1 MHERQLLPA
10 LDGCVEGV
18 DLPENEKIGLL
29 AVPGLETAGLR
40 ALRNSVY
47 AWGGVIGV
55 VRSSSLLIIS
65 NIPGIGLLG
74 SSEGSVVV
82 DGVFKA
88 GRAGLGDR
96 GVLMVGTVGVGVGED
111 DETGDGDDEADPPV
125 TVDGGDEAS
134 DDSVED
140 IVPWVSSTIGSR
152 TVKLTTQVGTRAM
165 PAAGNE

>member
-18 DLPENEKIGLL
+18 DLPENEKLGLL
-29 AVPGLETAGLR
+29 AVPGLDTAGLR

-55 VRSSSLLIIS
+55 VRSSSLLMTS
-65 NIPGIGLLG
+65 SIPGAGLLG
-74 SSEGSVVV
+74 SSEGRVAV

-96 GVLMVGTVGVGVGED
+96 GVLMVGTIGVGVGED
-111 DETGDGDDEADPPV
+111 DDTGDGDDEV
-125 TVDGGDEAS
+125 ERSVRVDGGDEAS
-134 DDSVED
+134 DDPVED
-140 IVPWVSSTIGSR
+140 IVLWIPSTIG
-152 TVKLTTQVGTRAM
+152 VGAIK
-165 PAAGNE
+165 